1 MLREKLIRGT
11 VSLIFKIA
19 GLKDKDRKNLLRN
32 IVKDNW
38 GDLPVWS
45 TLEHPTIEEV
55 AKASIGCGV
64 VLVFR
69 DPNDGVMKTVVA
81 EAGKHYGET
90 DEPRI
95 TIPGGF
101 ITIDK
106 KLGSSYV
113 EADDTK
119 GEDGREGA
127 ARETEEEMPSEH
139 GNAMLKV
146 DPDRL
151 VPMDTKTINFP
162 NGEHRVVIGFMLELT
177 DEEAQ
182 KFVIHAKR
190 THEDE
195 QYKEAVQ
202 QHTINPA
209 SGLPEVDRISIL
221 PLDKV
226 AKHHYSLLHGDQI
239 SLFQITNNYFKALRR
254 NRHTP
259 TGTSP
264 A

>member
-1 MLREKLIRGT
+1 
-11 VSLIFKIA
+11 
-19 GLKDKDRKNLLRN
+19 
-32 IVKDNW
+32 
-38 GDLPVWS
+38 
-45 TLEHPTIEEV
+45 
-55 AKASIGCGV
+55 
-64 VLVFR
+64 
-69 DPNDGVMKTVVA
+69 
-81 EAGKHYGET
+81 
-90 DEPRI
+90 
-95 TIPGGF
+95 
-101 ITIDK
+101 
-106 KLGSSYV
+106 
-113 EADDTK
+113 
-119 GEDGREGA
+119 
-127 ARETEEEMPSEH
+127 MPSEH

-239 SLFQITNNYFKALRR
+239 SLFKIVNSYFKALKRDK
-254 NRHTP
+254 TP
-259 TGTSP
+259 SGGTSP